1 MDKIFN
7 EDLLTTMK
15 REELENKVD
24 IVITSP
30 PYNTSRVGAS
40 DKYGSRYDEST
51 FKDKMSDEEYIE
63 WTIDI
68 FNHYDKI
75 LRKDGCVLYNLS
87 YSSEKTYLIWLVVA
101 EIIKKTNFITADCI
115 IWKKGSAIPNNRS
128 KNKLTRIVEY
138 VFVFA
143 RKKDLKT
150 FDSNKKILSRI
161 ERTGQANYENIFNF
175 IEAKNNDGS
184 TKLNKATFSS
194 ELVCK
199 LLDIYAKPNSLV
211 YDSFMGTGTTA
222 VACVKSGMN
231 YVGSEISDKQCDYAE
246 KRIEEEK
253 LKDFLE

>member
-1 MDKIFN
+1 MLF
-7 EDLLTTMK
+7 
-15 REELENKVD
+15 
-24 IVITSP
+24 
-30 PYNTSRVGAS
+30 
-40 DKYGSRYDEST
+40 
-51 FKDKMSDEEYIE
+51 
-63 WTIDI
+63 
-68 FNHYDKI
+68 
-75 LRKDGCVLYNLS
+75 
-87 YSSEKTYLIWLVVA
+87 
-101 EIIKKTNFITADCI
+101 
-115 IWKKGSAIPNNRS
+115 RS
-128 KNKLTRIVEY
+128 
-138 VFVFA
+138 
-143 RKKDLKT
+143 
-150 FDSNKKILSRI
+150 
-161 ERTGQANYENIFNF
+161 YENIFNF